1 MSRFAYMQNQCDP
14 WPACLTKQGWRS
26 NEITS
31 MKILHKFQSMS
42 YSLIKWELN
51 KAMAMSFSPLN
62 LWCSVMPSIK
72 QIVSKCF
79 KKFYVIFL
87 LIINNHYNKWWICFR
102 SFRKYQVF
110 KNSSIT
116 TVKIYL
122 LTFKHILFLSSF
134 NKFFWLCTGLS
145 SHDKDWGMQERT
157 SQKTT
162 PHPLWWDRCAGGDWL
177 PFGIG
182 VTSLNLSC
190 TWNEML
196 RLLWEGRDPAPRGRK

>member
-1 MSRFAYMQNQCDP
+1 
-14 WPACLTKQGWRS
+14 
-26 NEITS
+26 

-42 YSLIKWELN
+42 YSLIKWEPN
-51 KAMAMSFSPLN
+51 KAMAMTFSPLN

-79 KKFYVIFL
+79 KKFCVIFL
-87 LIINNHYNKWWICFR
+87 LIINNHYNKWWIWFR

-134 NKFFWLCTGLS
+134 DKFFWLGTGLS
-145 SHDKDWGMQERT
+145 SHDKDWEMQERT
-157 SQKTT
+157 SQKTNSR
-162 PHPLWWDRCAGGDWL
+162 PLWWDRCAGGDWL
-177 PFGIG
+177 PLGIG
-182 VTSLNLSC
+182 VTSLNLSR

-196 RLLWEGRDPAPRGRK
+196 RLLWEGQDPAPRGRK